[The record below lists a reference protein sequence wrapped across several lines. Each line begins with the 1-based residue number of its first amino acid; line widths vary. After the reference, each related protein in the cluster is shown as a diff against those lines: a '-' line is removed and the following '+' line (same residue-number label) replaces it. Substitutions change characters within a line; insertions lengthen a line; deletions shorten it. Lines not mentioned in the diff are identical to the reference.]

1 MIHDKSDA
9 IRFGSPVA
17 GSNLVNDKD
26 LDTPMPNPLIQP
38 PNSRA
43 KNRKKLGQ
51 TRLISNIIIHTPN
64 KLIVSEPHL
73 SLLYHQSSVSIDWRG
88 LSQKVTDK
96 HQRIVW

>member
-1 MIHDKSDA
+1 
-9 IRFGSPVA
+9 
-17 GSNLVNDKD
+17 
-26 LDTPMPNPLIQP
+26 MPNPLIQP

-73 SLLYHQSSVSIDWRG
+73 SLLYHHLSSVSIDWRG
-88 LSQKVTDK
+88 LPQKVTDK